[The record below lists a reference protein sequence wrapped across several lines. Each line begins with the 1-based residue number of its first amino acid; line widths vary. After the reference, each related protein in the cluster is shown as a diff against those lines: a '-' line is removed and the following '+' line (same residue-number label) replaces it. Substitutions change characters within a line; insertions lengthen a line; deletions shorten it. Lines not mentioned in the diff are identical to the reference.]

1 MAASDIKQKGH
12 FFKKQ
17 SSLNV
22 TIHCSSQQTFI
33 FFKDGTQPARGSLI
47 LSKLGLDTCIEVT
60 ANT

>member
-17 SSLNV
+17 SSVNV
-22 TIHCSSQQTFI
+22 TIHCSSQHTFI
-33 FFKDGTQPARGSLI
+33 FFKGGAQSARGSLI

-60 ANT
+60 GNT